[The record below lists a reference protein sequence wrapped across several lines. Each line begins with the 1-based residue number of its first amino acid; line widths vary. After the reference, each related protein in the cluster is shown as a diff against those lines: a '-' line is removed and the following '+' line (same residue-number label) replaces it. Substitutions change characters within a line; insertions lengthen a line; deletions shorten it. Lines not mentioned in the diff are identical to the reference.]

1 MERTFNEVRN
11 KWFIQ
16 IEDKDSKERISICDY
31 GLVYGTERNQRLG
44 ILKQEVVDKIKQILD
59 GDLDIFGN
67 EFNDKTITNR
77 VNFNHLFKT
86 EVYVP
91 KSKIPLILR
100 IRDDSRKQRKIKVV
114 GWYGTQTFIKLLKD
128 ENNWKKKWF

>member
-1 MERTFNEVRN
+1 MKTTFNEVRN

-16 IEDKDSKERISICDY
+16 LEDKDSKERISICDY
-31 GLVYGTERNQRLG
+31 GLVYGTERNQKLG

-59 GDLDIFGN
+59 GNLDEFGN
-67 EFNDKTITNR
+67 DFNDKTITNR

-114 GWYGTQTFIKLLKD
+114 GWNGTQTFIKLLKD